1 MAHARGDC
9 RRDCAHRVAY
19 AAVRGGSA
27 SAAHK
32 AGFSACL
39 VTDIGGLNDKSFNH
53 LAYVGL
59 QHAQRAGIKGRV
71 IQSKS
76 GSDYI
81 PNLKACVQSG
91 AGITI
96 GVGFLM
102 TARWTRSPRRSRT
115 TSSPS
120 STTTLPVMKHKPKNV
135 EGLLFSEQQAGY
147 LVGYAAGMWAK
158 SHNGKAVGSVGG
170 FKIPPVDRYIA
181 GFQYGAKKADP
192 GIKTLNGYSNDFV
205 KQAKCKET
213 ALNQIAQGS
222 VVEFQVAGQ
231 CGLGVL
237 DASHEKGI
245 FGIGVDADQGYL
257 GSWVMTSALKRVDV
271 SVYNAIQ
278 SANHGKLKG
287 GGNKQFTASIGG
299 VGYGKWSSK
308 VPASIKNAV
317 AAQFSAA
324 QGRQD
329 QGYSDVRQVD
339 ASGLE
344 LVTEGRAER
353 PAPRVQPLGFSAMR
367 QGAMRSAP
375 CSPACSLRVG
385 AAAASTPRPRPPG
398 PLRRRAGFASAWSG
412 RCASTCRGS
421 CRDKSGCRG
430 SPTTRSS
437 WSTRGTR
444 VRRSSQQ
451 RHARIPRFTSR
462 SSEQA

>member
-1 MAHARGDC
+1 VRKRWLTLAALAVVTVLIASLG
-9 RRDCAHRVAY
+9 
-19 AAVRGGSA
+19 AAVRGTSA

-32 AGFSACL
+32 AAFTACL

-102 TARWTRSPRRSRT
+102 DSAMDTIASAFPNNKFAIVDDDVTF
-115 TSSPS
+115 
-120 STTTLPVMKHKPKNV
+120 MKHKPKNV

-158 SHNGKAVGSVGG
+158 THNGKAVGSVGG
-170 FKIPPVDRYIA
+170 LKIPPVDRYIA
-181 GFQYGAKKADP
+181 GFQFGAKKADP
-192 GIKTLNGYSNDFV
+192 GIKTLNDYSNDFQ
-205 KQAKCKET
+205 KQAKCKEK

-245 FGIGVDADQGYL
+245 FGIGVHPDQGYL

-271 SVYNAIQ
+271 AVYNAIQ
-278 SANHGKLKG
+278 AANHGKLQVGK
-287 GGNKQFTASIGG
+287 NKQFSATIGG

-317 AAQFSAA
+317 AKQFTLLKA
-324 QGRQD
+324 GKIK
-329 QGYSDVRQVD
+329 GI
-339 ASGLE
+339 
-344 LVTEGRAER
+344 
-353 PAPRVQPLGFSAMR
+353 PATV
-367 QGAMRSAP
+367 
-375 CSPACSLRVG
+375 
-385 AAAASTPRPRPPG
+385 
-398 PLRRRAGFASAWSG
+398 
-412 RCASTCRGS
+412 
-421 CRDKSGCRG
+421 K
-430 SPTTRSS
+430 
-437 WSTRGTR
+437 
-444 VRRSSQQ
+444 
-451 RHARIPRFTSR
+451 
-462 SSEQA
+462 